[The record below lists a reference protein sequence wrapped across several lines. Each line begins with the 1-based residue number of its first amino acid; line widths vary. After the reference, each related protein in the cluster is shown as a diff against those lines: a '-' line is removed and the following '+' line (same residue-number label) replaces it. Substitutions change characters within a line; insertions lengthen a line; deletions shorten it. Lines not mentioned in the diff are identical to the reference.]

1 MRNSEIFSKL
11 FIDVYLPPPF
21 LVKRQRARDRKEVL
35 RTKQETRKKT
45 RSPRD
50 AKVTEG
56 KPEEKDERTGQM
68 TEENRFKHFFF
79 SCIEL
84 AGCTSYAG

>member
-1 MRNSEIFSKL
+1 MRNYEIFSKVIYRR
-11 FIDVYLPPPF
+11 FLPPPF
-21 LVKRQRARDRKEVL
+21 WSKDKEPRKNRKNRKEVL

-45 RSPRD
+45 RSLRD

-79 SCIEL
+79 P
-84 AGCTSYAG
+84 A

>member
-1 MRNSEIFSKL
+1 MVR
-11 FIDVYLPPPF
+11 
-21 LVKRQRARDRKEVL
+21 RQRAQNRKEVL

-79 SCIEL
+79 PAKSWLVALHMPANLSLTDLECL
-84 AGCTSYAG
+84 P